1 MKKGRIIATSI
12 ASIAMCA
19 SLIAGGTYAL
29 FTSESTVN
37 IAVTS
42 GKVDVE
48 ATIGELTLSSTVK
61 GVTTPGENGQWVNGG
76 TATVSDAT
84 ITLDKMTPGDTVS
97 FDITVTNHSDVA
109 VQARTIYLAE
119 GELLGGLT
127 IDGFGEV
134 QQTGVTLWRMLE
146 VGSKAEVY
154 SVSITLDE
162 DAGNEYQEKS
172 AAITFGVEAVQGNA
186 QVDDPFTVRYGETEE
201 KFVSFAKAL
210 DCYEQADAKDV
221 TIDIAQGTY
230 YNKNVVVEQIEN
242 KNLTIRADKDATF
255 VNNSE
260 NPVFVVDGNS
270 RYSAETLTF
279 DGLDF
284 ELNNSAIGVQFGSG
298 SALRYAHNVTVQ
310 NCSFIG
316 ADNTACA
323 VQSGSGSNGKG
334 ITVSDCTAEGIK
346 SLVSIYSSDLTVSGC
361 TATNINSFVN
371 NQPAGA
377 TTSVVGCNATVNGNE
392 ASYGVR
398 VNGGNLTVTNSTL
411 ALESKGAFTTGAIV
425 VRGETNVTLAN
436 NTISAT
442 VAQGVNGAAATVCQK
457 SNGQATVT
465 SDKAYT
471 LLTGYESKTGFA
483 PMAWYNEAG
492 VKEKDGYVVFNADGL
507 ETLNG
512 MMIDGTAGKEVV
524 VSISADI
531 DFSGKTWTPVDAHYE
546 FKFSLKEFNG
556 NGYTI
561 SNFTV
566 NGQAMFTQFVCYTN
580 DSVIKDV
587 TFDNATVNS
596 VNQIN
601 TALFVNHVYSNLTL
615 ENVEVK
621 NSTVIGGYKVATL
634 VGTVYNEKASKTV
647 TLTVKNCDVDNCTV
661 TTTAYDFA
669 TCGLVAFVYES
680 DADKVVFENTNISN
694 VTLRNTKTGGYSLH
708 AFVYYNANNCFDE
721 AEGVTVTNCS
731 FVGA

>member
-398 VNGGNLTVTNSTL
+398 VNGGNLTVSNSTL
-411 ALESKGAFTTGAIV
+411 TLESKAAFTTGAIV
-425 VRGETNVTLAN
+425 VRGATNVTLEN
-436 NTISAT
+436 NIISAT
-442 VAQGVNGAAATVCQK
+442 VAQGVNGAAATVCQQA
-457 SNGQATVT
+457 NGQATVT

-471 LLTGYESKTGFA
+471 LLTGYKSESGFA
-483 PMAWYNEAG
+483 PMAWYNETG
-492 VKEKDGYVVFNADGL
+492 VKEKDGYAIFNADGVIAFRNACANNANL
-507 ETLNG
+507 STTIIL
-512 MMIDGTAGKEVV
+512 T
-524 VSISADI
+524 ADI
-531 DFSGKTWTPVDAHYE
+531 DMEGRTWATISRAHYE
-546 FKFSLKEFNG
+546 WGTKLAGMVFDGKG
-556 NGYTI
+556 HTI
-561 SNFTV
+561 SNMKITGSGMFDLLCIDGLVTFKNLTMDNVQAIEPAVYGGNQFKAVFVGHAYSDVAFDNVTVSNSKISGYWAIGAFVGMAGNENAVDLSFNNCHVVNFTIDAPWNYYTSAFVGCVWDYDTGADIITFTGSNTVLNFTV
-566 NGQAMFTQFVCYTN
+566 NA
-580 DSVIKDV
+580 
-587 TFDNATVNS
+587 VNGGG
-596 VNQIN
+596 NN
-601 TALFVNHVYSNLTL
+601 TAGSIHTDVSEL
-615 ENVEVK
+615 ENVIV
-621 NSTVIGGYKVATL
+621 SGYQVI
-634 VGTVYNEKASKTV
+634 
-647 TLTVKNCDVDNCTV
+647 
-661 TTTAYDFA
+661 F
-669 TCGLVAFVYES
+669 
-680 DADKVVFENTNISN
+680 
-694 VTLRNTKTGGYSLH
+694 H
-708 AFVYYNANNCFDE
+708 
-721 AEGVTVTNCS
+721 
-731 FVGA
+731 